1 MMLTYHNE
9 EVLPLNFDESAV
21 LSLEW
26 VNQSTD
32 LHVKLDWL
40 DDPSIDSDAQPTL
53 AFAFVTHFEAQFAF
67 PPGKMGTMEIGTIR
81 FSRLESETW
90 SVEIAF
96 YFQPVGH
103 IRFHCDDIL
112 FSHS

>member
-1 MMLTYHNE
+1 MFTYQNE

-21 LSLEW
+21 LTLEW
-26 VNQSTD
+26 VNQSKD
-32 LHVKLDWL
+32 IQLKLDWL
-40 DDPSIDSDAQPTL
+40 DDPSMASESPPTL
-53 AFAFVTHFEAQFAF
+53 AFAFVTDFEAQFAF

-81 FSRLESETW
+81 FEGGGQEAW

-103 IRFHCDDIL
+103 IRFHCDHIQ
-112 FSHS
+112 FTHN